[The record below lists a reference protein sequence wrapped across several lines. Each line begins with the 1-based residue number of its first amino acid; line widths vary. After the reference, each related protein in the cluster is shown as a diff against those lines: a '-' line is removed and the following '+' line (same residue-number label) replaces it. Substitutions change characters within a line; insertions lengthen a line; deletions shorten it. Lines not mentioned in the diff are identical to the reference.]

1 MLSVWFFPAARCV
14 EFREPRST
22 ENCKSKKCRDFTHYM
37 LLFQGFDFEV
47 LINLLDS
54 SGLGFANEL
63 QSCVPESRLICGAL
77 SGGLA
82 ELARSNTL
90 KTVAQIFT

>member
-1 MLSVWFFPAARCV
+1 MWSSGNLGVLRIASQ
-14 EFREPRST
+14 
-22 ENCKSKKCRDFTHYM
+22 KKCRDFTHYM
-37 LLFQGFDFEV
+37 LLFQGFDFKV

-63 QSCVPESRLICGAL
+63 QSCVPESRLKCGAL

-90 KTVAQIFT
+90 KIVAQIFT

>member
-1 MLSVWFFPAARCV
+1 MFFPAARCV
-14 EFREPRST
+14 ELREPRST
-22 ENCKSKKCRDFTHYM
+22 ENCKSKKCRDFIHYM
-37 LLFQGFDFEV
+37 LLFQGFDFKV
-47 LINLLDS
+47 LLDL

-82 ELARSNTL
+82 ELAKSNTL
-90 KTVAQIFT
+90 KTVARAFT